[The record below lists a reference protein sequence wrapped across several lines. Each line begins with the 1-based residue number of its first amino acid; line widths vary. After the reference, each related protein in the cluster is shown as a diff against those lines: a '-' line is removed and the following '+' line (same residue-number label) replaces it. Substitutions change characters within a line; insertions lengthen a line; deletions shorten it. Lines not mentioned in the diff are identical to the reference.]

1 MQRGGSFGWKGDDVQ
16 LFKETKNAL
25 EEDFK
30 HLVQETELLWETREK
45 MASNRRQKAER
56 RWSALTNTFTYVY
69 VSSIDLTSQQ
79 VEASSSKY

>member
-1 MQRGGSFGWKGDDVQ
+1 MRLV
-16 LFKETKNAL
+16 KETKDML

-30 HLVQETELLWETREK
+30 HLTRETELLWETRDK

-69 VSSIDLTSQQ
+69 VSYLILAFQYAEVLLDIYTD
-79 VEASSSKY
+79 